1 MFALVT
7 GTSKGCNKSETLY
20 VQVIVSQESDFDF
33 SGYIPAINLA
43 LDRIN
48 CNCSLLPDYNL
59 KYTEIINSKVQLFES
74 IA

>member
-1 MFALVT
+1 MIALAT
-7 GTSKGCNKSETLY
+7 GTSEGCNKSETLY

-59 KYTEIINSKVQLFES
+59 KYTEIINSKVQL
-74 IA
+74 